1 MEQRSVLSPGSS
13 GPHRLTADEV
23 AARLNA
29 APHGGLRRSQ
39 DAVPPEIG
47 DAGGRGD
54 HDLNPG
60 SYPERA
66 LIPAAVL
73 IPLVAHAEG
82 LSILLT
88 MRTAHLA
95 DHAGQIAFPGGR
107 IEPGDVNE
115 SAAALREAQEEVG
128 LDPALVRI
136 LGRLDTYVT
145 RTGFRVEPIIGLL
158 QPPLSLRADP
168 HEVAE
173 IFEVSLD
180 FAIDPANRRRDS
192 RVFAGAERFYWA
204 IPWQNRYIWGATA
217 GMLVNLADVLR
228 GPVERS
234 SR

>member
-1 MEQRSVLSPGSS
+1 MEQRSVLSPGSA

-23 AARLNA
+23 ASRLNA

-39 DAVPPEIG
+39 DAVLPETG
-47 DAGGRGD
+47 GQGGRGD

-60 SYPERA
+60 FYPERA
-66 LIPAAVL
+66 LVPAAVL
-73 IPLVAHAEG
+73 IPLVAHPEG

-88 MRTAHLA
+88 LRTAHLA

-107 IEPGDVNE
+107 IEPEDAGE
-115 SAAALREAQEEVG
+115 QAAALREAQEEVG

-145 RTGFRVEPIIGLL
+145 RTGFRVEPIVGLL
-158 QPPLSLRADP
+158 QPPLLLRPDP

-180 FAIDPANRRRDS
+180 FLIDPANRRRDS
-192 RVFAGAERFYWA
+192 RVFAGSERFYWA
-204 IPWQNRYIWGATA
+204 IPWENRYIWGATA

-228 GPVERS
+228 GPVKS
-234 SR
+234 FLS

>member
-1 MEQRSVLSPGSS
+1 MEQRPVHSPGAT
-13 GPHRLTADEV
+13 GPRKLTAEEV
-23 AARLNA
+23 AACFAVA
-29 APHGGLRRSQ
+29 ARGKVRRSQ
-39 DAVPPEIG
+39 DALPPEG
-47 DAGGRGD
+47 GGLGGRGD

-60 SYPERA
+60 FYPDRA

-73 IPLVAHAEG
+73 IPLVAHPEG

-88 MRTAHLA
+88 LRTAHLA

-107 IEPGDVNE
+107 IEPGDADE
-115 SAAALREAQEEVG
+115 QAAALREAYEEVG
-128 LDPALVRI
+128 LDPPLVRI

-145 RTGFRVEPIIGLL
+145 RTGFRVEPIVGLVR
-158 QPPLSLRADP
+158 PPLSLRPDT

-180 FAIDPANRRRDS
+180 FLIDPANRRRDS
-192 RVFAGAERFYWA
+192 RVFAGSERFYWA

-228 GPVERS
+228 AQGEGS
-234 SR
+234 LA